1 MFVSGY
7 LSQDRSAASNES
19 VNNHEHGM
27 ECSLT
32 VEAETH
38 TIKKNHINI
47 DFKENDQ
54 TSPGV
59 GTCGC
64 SSKDDIKL
72 SETRTTSE
80 IEAFSNSSS
89 GITSETVQGS
99 CKSLSQKE
107 QKLTKAYEHHGAR
120 PKVVDKSKNQQGLT
134 NTHLSNKKRKEL
146 AKKEKKKR
154 REERRKEEE
163 SNSQLESSVSQLENS
178 SVGIVADLGLLA
190 I

>member
-1 MFVSGY
+1 M
-7 LSQDRSAASNES
+7 
-19 VNNHEHGM
+19 NNHEHGM

-38 TIKKNHINI
+38 TTKKIHINNDI
-47 DFKENDQ
+47 KENDQ

-80 IEAFSNSSS
+80 IETFSNSSS
-89 GITSETVQGS
+89 SITSETVQDS
-99 CKSLSQKE
+99 KSLSQKE

-120 PKVVDKSKNQQGLT
+120 PKAVDKSKNQQGST